1 MTTVTSARLF
11 GENGRMKTVPSRNR
25 LSEVLRVLRAE
36 ENDPRVQEL
45 LREFG
50 TEPSSTHERSVG
62 EPPRQVR
69 RLRFR
74 SGGEIILHDGA
85 VAAVVLHVAQGARHV
100 RLHEW
105 VGAGNRATLEDL
117 ESALGKKPS
126 FAGVRTPYFAFD
138 RGFVTAT
145 FTPDGWK
152 MPGNLL
158 RLTLTAHQPGLVPS
172 PEDDDCPGCSDLLRR
187 TSSGAVD
194 IDATVQA
201 LSAAGSLKEDAHW
214 LRLDDLLPLH
224 ASGLMERAE
233 SQLRCLRCARTVCF
247 TLLRDDGPE
256 FQYCSFDQ
264 ARRRPMSP
272 VPPVERW
279 GDPGRLAAEQR
290 GMRYVA
296 HAAGSWFLVRKGEDL
311 YLDARYSYSGLI
323 DSSALIRLNPSEVRL
338 YERSGHTFLSRLA
351 AAIHNSAPYQQE
363 SPYFAR
369 DLYRQSEGTRL
380 RDEVSGAIAEHT
392 WIAQQRRG

>member
-1 MTTVTSARLF
+1 
-11 GENGRMKTVPSRNR
+11 MKTVPSRNR
-25 LSEVLRVLRAE
+25 LPEVLKVLRAE
-36 ENDPRVQEL
+36 DNDPRVQEL
-45 LREFG
+45 IREFG
-50 TEPSSTHERSVG
+50 TDPSSTQERSVG
-62 EPPRQVR
+62 EPARQVR

-100 RLHEW
+100 RLDEW
-105 VGAGNRATLEDL
+105 IGTGNRATLDDL
-117 ESALGKKPS
+117 ESALGTKPS
-126 FAGVRTPYFAFD
+126 FAGFRTPYFAFD

-152 MPGNLL
+152 MPGHLL

-194 IDATVQA
+194 IEATVQA
-201 LSAAGSLKEDAHW
+201 LSAAAAAGSLKEDAHW
-214 LRLDDLLPLH
+214 VRLDDLLPLH

-233 SQLRCLRCARTVCF
+233 SQSRCLRCARTVCF
-247 TLLRDDGPE
+247 ALLRDGGPE

-272 VPPVERW
+272 VPPVEQW
-279 GDPGRLAAEQR
+279 ADSERLAAEER
-290 GMRYVA
+290 GVRYVA

-338 YERSGHTFLSRLA
+338 YQRSGHTFLSRLA
-351 AAIHNSAPYQQE
+351 AAVHNSAPYQQE

-369 DLYRQSEGTRL
+369 DLYRQPEGTLL
-380 RDEVSGAIAEHT
+380 RDEVSAAIAEHT
-392 WIAQQRRG
+392 WIAQQRRGQGER